1 MYPRLFLGTL
11 CLMAAAALWAQGPGP
26 GGGGSGSGSN
36 GGSSG
41 SGGSNSGSGSG
52 APVQQ
57 IAFHIPNETAPP
69 GGLVQMKF
77 LLSVPT
83 PISTGGPV
91 TSFDAGM
98 FDSVWGIELFC
109 PDGDLNGGAMIA
121 GSKVNI
127 RYATTAGAAG
137 TDYPIMTVAL
147 HIRPDA
153 TPGSSTQFQLDPSS
167 TWTVNPSG
175 AVTTAQ
181 PGPPATVTVGGTIS
195 ILDVVPGGGVLPAG
209 TVVSIKGMGFQPK
222 TQVQLNAIKSSS
234 IQLINSGEIQF
245 TLAEATN
252 MTGQKIQVV
261 NPDNSQDTYFS
272 YLRGIT
278 LAQSSQSLLQ
288 SAVPIFSSV
297 THSAAVFTPIA
308 PASNSQFTGVAL
320 QNPSGAA
327 ANVTLALYSSAN
339 VLLGSSALTLPGG
352 YRLMGSTLEFT
363 QGAASPAGS
372 YVLVT
377 STQPIQ
383 VFGFLAD
390 NSLGTIL
397 PFAAAIAQ

>member
-1 MYPRLFLGTL
+1 MYARLFLGVWL
-11 CLMAAAALWAQGPGP
+11 LAAAAALWAQGPGP
-26 GGGGSGSGSN
+26 GGGGSGSGSS

-41 SGGSNSGSGSG
+41 SGGGSSGSGSG
-52 APVQQ
+52 ATIQQ
-57 IAFHIPNETAPP
+57 ISFHIPNEMAPP

-91 TSFDAGM
+91 LSLDAGM
-98 FDSVWGIELFC
+98 FDSVWGIQLFC
-109 PDGDLNGGAMIA
+109 PDGDLNGVAMVN
-121 GSKVNI
+121 GSNVNI

-153 TPGSSTQFQLDPSS
+153 VPGAATQFQLNPSS
-167 TWTVNPSG
+167 WWTLNPSG
-175 AVTTAQ
+175 AETTVK
-181 PGPPATVTVGGTIS
+181 PGSPATVTVGGSIS

-234 IQLINSGEIQF
+234 IQFINSGEIQF
-245 TLAEATN
+245 TLAEATD

-278 LAQSSQSLLQ
+278 LARSSQSLLQ
-288 SAVPIFSSV
+288 AAVPIFSSV
-297 THSAAVFTPIA
+297 THSSALFTPITA
-308 PASNSQFTGVAL
+308 ASGSQFTGVAI
-320 QNPSGAA
+320 QNPSVAP
-327 ANVTLALYSSAN
+327 ANVTMALYSSTD
-339 VLLGSSALTLPGG
+339 VPLGSSSFTLPSE
-352 YRLMGSTLEFT
+352 YRLMGSTPEFT
-363 QGAASPAGS
+363 QGVVPASGN
-372 YVLVT
+372 YLVVT

-397 PFAAAIAQ
+397 PFAAAVAQ